1 MMPEEETHSQENL
14 NRARNSYLKLGL
26 SYSAA
31 STFKQCPKRWALE
44 KVEKRDTG
52 DGGNAAVIGFT
63 VHAAL
68 EALLS
73 AEPEERT
80 YEAAK
85 ELLFDLCNKRSELRN
100 HSDKTSQ
107 RFKEACLEKI
117 NTYFEVCDPET
128 IDVVSVEQ
136 RVCVDFDGIK
146 FNGIIDLVYTDND
159 KIIIADY
166 KTGSKKIERFST
178 GHKQQILLYAAAYQ
192 ETNNTSCNTA
202 SVIYLGETSG
212 ERNYQVTEHNV
223 SDAVNG
229 LISTFND
236 IEQSVATDCFP
247 AQTSPLCYW
256 CPFLLECEPGMV
268 AATKKYGSL
277 PSAP

>member
-1 MMPEEETHSQENL
+1 MMSEQETHSKENL
-14 NRARNSYLKLGL
+14 NRARNSYLEYGL

-52 DGGNAAVIGFT
+52 DGGNAAIVGFT

-73 AEPEERT
+73 EEPEKRT

-85 ELLFDLCNKRSELRN
+85 EFIFDLCDKRSELRN
-100 HSDKTSQ
+100 HSAKTSQ
-107 RFKEACLEKI
+107 RFKNACLEKI
-117 NTYFEVCDPET
+117 NTYFEVCNPEKVDV
-128 IDVVSVEQ
+128 IDVEQ
-136 RVCVDFDGIK
+136 RVCVNFGGIK
-146 FNGIIDLVYTDND
+146 FNGIIDLVYSDND
-159 KIIIADY
+159 KVVVADY

-192 ETNNTSCNTA
+192 EVNNTPCHTA
-202 SVIYLGETSG
+202 SVIYLGEASG
-212 ERNYQVTEHNV
+212 ERNYQVTERSV

-229 LISTFND
+229 LLEVFND
-236 IEQSVATDCFP
+236 IEQSVEADSFP

-256 CPFLLECEPGMV
+256 CPFLLECEPGIA

-277 PSAP
+277 PPAP